1 MPAAIPNWSEAIVA
15 AAVAFLSYRYWN
27 RSRQPLFLVLAMVT
41 GLACLAA
48 LAAAVGILHIPLVK
62 SS

>member
-15 AAVAFLSYRYWN
+15 AAAALLSYRYWH
-27 RSRQPLFLVLAMVT
+27 RSRQPVFLVLAVIT
-41 GLACLAA
+41 GLACVAA